1 MRLKVLLPT
10 KVFID
15 QEVIKVI
22 AEAENGSFCILPRH
36 IDFVA
41 SLVPGIFSFETS
53 HLNARPGEE
62 EFLAIDEGILVKCGT
77 EVMVSTRK
85 AMRSKNLGTLKQ
97 TVEQEFRNLD
107 EHEKKT
113 RSILAKLE
121 VDFARRF
128 FKLREHGQL

>member
-10 KVFID
+10 KIFIN
-15 QEVIKVI
+15 QEVTKVI

-41 SLVPGIFSFETS
+41 ALVPGILSFEKTPY
-53 HLNARPGEE
+53 LNTGTDKEE
-62 EFLAIDEGILVKCGT
+62 EFLAVDEGILVKCGK

-85 AMRSKNLGTLKQ
+85 AVRSKNLGTLKQ
-97 TVEQEFRNLD
+97 TVEEEFRILD
-107 EHEKKT
+107 EREKKT

-121 VDFARRF
+121 LDFARRIF
-128 FKLREHGQL
+128 QLRGHG